1 MKIPPFFCPHASSG
15 ANTRVFSVLHTSLTI
30 SHLHHPNNPYRPFRL
45 SKEPLPH
52 PQRASFAPSKSLFR
66 TLKKPIP
73 HPQRP
78 SSAPPK
84 NLSRASKPRPV
95 SSKSLS
101 HTPTPSLS
109 HLLTPSSLSPHLP
122 FSSFPL
128 SNFFT
133 MKMNVYAFSGAYP
146 LNHDRL
152 SCFFVVLLFFRQCHF
167 PVLRN
172 TRRVRS

>member
-45 SKEPLPH
+45 AKEPLHILKEPLSH
-52 PQRASFAPSKSLFR
+52 PQRAHPIPSKTLFR
-66 TLKKPIP
+66 TTKKPFPNPQAPSRVLKKPFP
-73 HPQRP
+73 HSHPLTFSP
-78 SSAPPK
+78 SHPLLT
-84 NLSRASKPRPV
+84 LSPSP
-95 SSKSLS
+95 LS
-101 HTPTPSLS
+101 H
-109 HLLTPSSLSPHLP
+109 
-122 FSSFPL
+122 FQL

-133 MKMNVYAFSGAYP
+133 MKMNVYAFSGAC
-146 LNHDRL
+146 LLCDDRL

-172 TRRVRS
+172 TRRGCS

>member
-45 SKEPLPH
+45 SKEPLSH
-52 PQRASFAPSKSLFR
+52 PQRASFTPPKSPFHTPKDPLPNHP
-66 TLKKPIP
+66 KPFP
-73 HPQRP
+73 
-78 SSAPPK
+78 APPT
-84 NLSRASKPRPV
+84 PRPGRHKDV
-95 SSKSLS
+95 
-101 HTPTPSLS
+101 PPRPPPPPR
-109 HLLTPSSLSPHLP
+109 HLLTPFSLSPHLP
-122 FSSFPL
+122 FSSFQL

-133 MKMNVYAFSGAYP
+133 MKMNVYAFSGANP
-146 LNHDRL
+146 LSDDRL

>member
-45 SKEPLPH
+45 SKEPLSH
-52 PQRASFAPSKSLFR
+52 PQKASFTPPKSLFH
-66 TLKKPIP
+66 TPKEPIP
-73 HPQRP
+73 SPQKA
-78 SSAPPK
+78 SSEPPK

-95 SSKSLS
+95 SSKSPFRTPHPLIFSPS
-101 HTPTPSLS
+101 HPF
-109 HLLTPSSLSPHLP
+109 SLSPHLP
-122 FSSFPL
+122 FSRFQL

-146 LNHDRL
+146 LGDDRL
-152 SCFFVVLLFFRQCHF
+152 S
-167 PVLRN
+167 
-172 TRRVRS
+172 